1 MPEKRTAR
9 RTTGGEDSHNG
20 GHQKGQYLNLKVR
33 FLIKRVVFFFKRSS
47 LIERVVFDLIKR
59 HIVLK

>member
-20 GHQKGQYLNLKVR
+20 GHQKGQYLNLKGR
-33 FLIKRVVFFFKRSS
+33 CFIKRVVF
-47 LIERVVFDLIKR
+47 I
-59 HIVLK
+59 LKGRL

>member
-20 GHQKGQYLNLKVR
+20 GHQKGQYLNLKGR
-33 FLIKRVVFFFKRSS
+33 FLIKRVVF
-47 LIERVVFDLIKR
+47 I
-59 HIVLK
+59 LKGRL